1 MTGPTLVIADAAPA
15 SETGNRTATASC
27 TGSASETGNRTAT
40 ASCTGSATTN
50 PDLSDGQQF
59 AADRDRLA
67 RMIRTAPRFLDAVR
81 WWAGFP
87 LRGEQTA
94 PAVTHELGEA
104 SATLLDLPVGTIVLR
119 REIRLL
125 GAMAG
130 PIFTVATV
138 TEYVHEALL
147 GADLGARRALR
158 DGGQPVDDVLD
169 GLHRAA
175 YLLARPPVDEH
186 QDHEAPALVSHAV
199 ISGAGRPVAL
209 TTEVVRRQLVTH
221 RAPDTIPHYAARLPG
236 PARITP

>member
-1 MTGPTLVIADAAPA
+1 MTGPTLVTTHPAPA
-15 SETGNRTATASC
+15 SGAGNGAARASRAARPA
-27 TGSASETGNRTAT
+27 AS
-40 ASCTGSATTN
+40 TN
-50 PDLSDGQQF
+50 QLGEQQF

-67 RMIRTAPRFLDAVR
+67 RMVRTAPRFLDAVR

-87 LRGEQTA
+87 LRGEQVA
-94 PAVTHELGEA
+94 PPATHELSEA

-125 GAMAG
+125 GAMTG
-130 PIFTVATV
+130 PILTVATV

-175 YLLARPPVDEH
+175 YLLTRPPGDDEH
-186 QDHEAPALVSHAV
+186 QEHDVPALVSHAV

-209 TTEVVRRQLVTH
+209 TTEAVHRQLITH
-221 RAPDTIPHYAARLPG
+221 RAPDTIPHYAARIPR